1 MGKLS
6 MLKKIK
12 NAVFRRKV
20 KKIDRKRKELKERL
34 DYAMSQSNKE

>member
-1 MGKLS
+1 

-20 KKIDRKRKELKERL
+20 KKSDEKRKELKDRL
-34 DYAMSQSNKE
+34 DYAMSQSNKD